1 MATPKRRRLESAI
14 VAVQQRYGEQSLRRA
29 DDPALQRIP
38 PHIST
43 GFGSLDALTGCKGL
57 PLNANV
63 LLTGRMTSGKL
74 TVAYKA
80 LAAAQAGAG
89 RARDAA
95 TVAILDLA
103 RTASPDY
110 LARCGLDV
118 ERVLIARPDS
128 GQAAVDLALDLV
140 RTRGVRAV
148 LADSLA
154 EIAAESEGAR
164 HLAAN
169 LGKLNRLLDG
179 SGCVVMWIDEPEPAW
194 MRLLNWDRGAALRQY
209 TALHLSFQQEQWVEQ
224 AKGLAGYTAQVRL
237 VKSRWARAGATATIS
252 ILFNGTV
259 RAQSTW

>member
-1 MATPKRRRLESAI
+1 M
-14 VAVQQRYGEQSLRRA
+14 RRA
-29 DDPALQRIP
+29 HDTALQRIP

-80 LAAAQAGAG
+80 LAAAQAGAS
-89 RARDAA
+89 RARAAA

-110 LARCGLDV
+110 RRLRLDV
-118 ERVLIARPDS
+118 ELRLIARPDS
-128 GQAAVDLALDLV
+128 GQAAVDLVLDLV

-179 SGCVVMWIDEPEPAW
+179 SGCLVMWIDEPEPAW

-209 TALHLSFQQEQWVEQ
+209 TALHLSFQQEQRVEQ